1 MRTDY
6 GLFMVFLKGTLAVPR
21 QQSGCAADC
30 KSVQGGLTQPR
41 QARPE
46 TAHVSYRTF
55 GYIGCACV
63 TGGREPGR
71 PHQMNTLRA
80 HFVLLICLLTAPP
93 SALAI
98 NKCTESDGSTTFR
111 DGPCPKG
118 SKATEKVIPRES
130 SSGFDRTEGSRT
142 ADEPFAVIKAKCAA
156 DWPKDFQMRAYC
168 ETKQTEGLRSVIRPL
183 RVPKREADIILL
195 KCADDWPDDFQMRAY
210 CHDKQVEGLRALR
223 RP

>member
-1 MRTDY
+1 
-6 GLFMVFLKGTLAVPR
+6 
-21 QQSGCAADC
+21 
-30 KSVQGGLTQPR
+30 
-41 QARPE
+41 
-46 TAHVSYRTF
+46 
-55 GYIGCACV
+55 
-63 TGGREPGR
+63 
-71 PHQMNTLRA
+71 MNAMRA
-80 HFVLLICLLTAPP
+80 HFVLLVCLLTAPP
-93 SALAI
+93 DALAI

-118 SKATEKVIPRES
+118 SKATEKVSPRES
-130 SSGFDRTEGSRT
+130 SSGFDRTRGSRP

-183 RVPKREADIILL
+183 RVPKREADIILV

-210 CHDKQVEGLRALR
+210 CHDKQVEGLQALQ

>member
-1 MRTDY
+1 V
-6 GLFMVFLKGTLAVPR
+6 VFLWSCRKAHWQCRGSKAVV
-21 QQSGCAADC
+21 
-30 KSVQGGLTQPR
+30 KSESVR
-41 QARPE
+41 
-46 TAHVSYRTF
+46 
-55 GYIGCACV
+55 YIGSARA
-63 TGGREPGR
+63 TGGREPED
-71 PHQMNTLRA
+71 PHQMNAMRA
-80 HFVLLICLLTAPP
+80 HFVLLVCLLTAPP
-93 SALAI
+93 DALAI

-118 SKATEKVIPRES
+118 SKATEKVSPRES
-130 SSGFDRTEGSRT
+130 SSGFDRTQGSRP

-183 RVPKREADIILL
+183 RVPKREADIILV

-210 CHDKQVEGLRALR
+210 CHDKQVEGLRALQ